1 MRFSIPAAVAIL
13 ATIALARPASAQG
26 PRFEITI
33 PAALRNTPLT
43 GRVYVFISSKPDEEP
58 RLGDHGESNCVPFY
72 GVDVDQLPPGTA
84 AVIDGTTLGYPVSSL
99 KDIPAGDYYVQ
110 ALVSVYV
117 DFHRADGHV
126 LWMHDDQWEGQQ
138 FNISPGN
145 LVSDVQKVHLDPQA
159 GYTIRLALARALPPV
174 EIPPDTKW
182 VKRIKFQ
189 SKLLSAWWGRPIYL
203 GATVLLPRDYD
214 RDTTK
219 RYPTVYEQ
227 GHFSLRAPFSFTTEP
242 NTETAAQRAARQL
255 RSMREP
261 GSQFARSWQT
271 PGFPGMIA
279 VTFQHPTPYFDDSYA
294 VNSVNNG
301 PYGDAIM
308 LELIPYLERN
318 FRMIRTPEA
327 RFLTGGSTG
336 GWEALALQVYHPDF
350 FAGTWVLY
358 PDPIDFRSYELVNIY
373 SDTNAFVYPVADWMQ
388 AEVPAEVEVT
398 GQPRITV
405 RQESQFEAVLGSR
418 ARSGEQF
425 AIWEATYGPVG
436 KDGYTAELW
445 DLETGHINR
454 EVAEYFKSHGF
465 DLRDYLERNW
475 ATLGPKLRGKI
486 HLFVGDYDTF
496 YLNLAVYRL
505 EEFLKRATPPADAE
519 FVYGRPMKPHGW
531 QPWTN
536 AQLIRIMAAQSARHP
551 SP

>member
-1 MRFSIPAAVAIL
+1 VRFSIPAAVAIL

>member
-1 MRFSIPAAVAIL
+1 VRLSIP
-13 ATIALARPASAQG
+13 TALAALAAIAITRPASAQG

-43 GRVYVFISSKPDEEP
+43 GRVYVFISSKQDEEP

-72 GVDVDQLPPGTA
+72 GVDIDQLAPGTA

-174 EIPPDTKW
+174 VIPPDTKW

-242 NTETAAQRAARQL
+242 STETAAQRAARQR

-261 GSQFARSWQT
+261 GSQFGQSWQA
-271 PGFPGMIA
+271 PGFLGMIA

-308 LELIPYLERN
+308 LELIPYLEQH

-445 DLETGHINR
+445 DLQTGHINR

-496 YLNLAVYRL
+496 YLNLAVYRM

-519 FVYGRPMKPHGW
+519 FAYGRPMKPHGW

-536 AQLIRIMAAQSARHP
+536 AQLIRIMAAQAARHRAP
-551 SP
+551 

>member
-1 MRFSIPAAVAIL
+1 MLCATALATVAI
-13 ATIALARPASAQG
+13 ARPAIAQGGG

-33 PAALRNTPLT
+33 PASLRATPLT
-43 GRVYVFISSKPDEEP
+43 GRVYVFISTKQDEEP

-72 GVDVDQLPPGTA
+72 GVDVDSLQPGVA
-84 AVIDGTTLGYPVSSL
+84 AVIDGTTLGYPVASL

-110 ALVSVYV
+110 AVVSVYV

-145 LVSDVQKVHLDPQA
+145 LVSDVQKVHLDPQT
-159 GYTIRLALARALPPV
+159 GYTIRLDLARALPRV
-174 EIPPDTKW
+174 EAPPDTKY
-182 VKRIKFQ
+182 VQRIRIQ

-214 RDTTK
+214 RDTTT

-227 GHFSLRAPFSFTTEP
+227 GHFSLNAPFGFTTDP
-242 NTETAAQRAARQL
+242 NTETLSQRAARQL
-255 RSMREP
+255 RTMREP
-261 GSQFARSWQT
+261 GAEFGRSWQA
-271 PGFPGMIA
+271 PGFPQMIA

-308 LELIPYLERN
+308 LELIPYLERH
-318 FRMIRTPEA
+318 FRMVAEPWA

-350 FAGTWVLY
+350 FAATWVLY

-373 SDTNAFVYPVADWMQ
+373 SDTNAFVYPVAEWMRS
-388 AEVPAEVEVT
+388 EVPAEVEVT

-405 RQESQFEAVLGSR
+405 RQESQFEAVLGSH

-436 KDGYTAELW
+436 KDGFTAELW
-445 DLETGHINR
+445 DLRTGHINR
-454 EVAEYFKSHGF
+454 EVADYFKSHDY

-475 ATLGPKLRGKI
+475 ARLGPKLRGKI
-486 HLFVGDYDTF
+486 HVFVGDYDTF
-496 YLNLAVYRL
+496 YLNLAVYRM
-505 EEFLKRATPPADAE
+505 EEFLKRATPPADAQ

-536 AQLIRIMAAQSARHP
+536 AQLIRIMAAQAARHH